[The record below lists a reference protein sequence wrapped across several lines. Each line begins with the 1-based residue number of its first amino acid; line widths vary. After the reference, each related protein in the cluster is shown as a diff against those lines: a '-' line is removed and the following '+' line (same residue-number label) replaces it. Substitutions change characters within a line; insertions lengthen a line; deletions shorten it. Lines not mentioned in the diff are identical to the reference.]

1 LKRFD
6 MDIRDILWLSFN
18 DLSEKKVR
26 TVLSIIMVMI
36 GVASIVA
43 LTSLTAGISQQITSQ
58 LSSLGPT
65 SIIIT
70 ASGTTAF
77 TPADIDNLA
86 TLQNVSSVTPIL
98 TGTGTLSIN
107 DNTTTVSIIG
117 VSTQGL
123 QTLLNNNSYDLYQ
136 GAIYTDT
143 VAPLAILGNGVV
155 FPTST
160 SIQNIQVGQTGTLSV
175 GPARSATKYSIPV
188 VGILN
193 SVSLIIPINT
203 GVIVSMP
210 AAQVLLHK
218 TSFNEILVKA
228 NSAAQVSNLAT
239 LITTIYGNRARVVDT
254 QQLASTASSIIGS
267 ISLLFTAIAGISLMV
282 AAIGIMNVMLMAV
295 MERTHEIGI
304 MKSIGFKSKNVLMV
318 FLFQAL
324 IIGVLGGMCG
334 LAGGAGASYL
344 LGAVFAHASS
354 SSAATTGAAA
364 PSAGSS
370 TYGGRGSYGGA
381 SGGAPTIVASSS
393 RTTSSSSTISFTPVF
408 TPSIIIEAMTIAI
421 VVSVLSGIYPAW
433 KASRME
439 PIEALRQL

>member
-1 LKRFD
+1 
-6 MDIRDILWLSFN
+6 MDVRDTLWLSFN

-26 TVLSIIMVMI
+26 TALSIIMVMI

-70 ASGTTAF
+70 ASGTTTF
-77 TPADIDNLA
+77 TPADISNLA
-86 TLQNVSSVTPIL
+86 TLPNVSSVTPIL

-107 DNTTTVSIIG
+107 DNTTSVSVIG
-117 VSTQGL
+117 ISTQGL
-123 QTLLNNNSYDLYQ
+123 QTLLNNDSYDLYQ
-136 GAIYTDT
+136 GAVYTDT

-160 SIQNIQVGQTGTLSV
+160 SIQNIQVGQTGTLSI
-175 GPARSATKYSIPV
+175 GQGRSATKYLIPV

-210 AAQVLLHK
+210 AAEVLLHK

-228 NSAAQVSNLAT
+228 NGASQVSSLST
-239 LITTIYGNRARVVDT
+239 LITTIYGSKARVEDT

-304 MKSIGFKSKNVLMV
+304 MKSIGFKSKNVLMI

-324 IIGVLGGMCG
+324 IIGVLGGLCG

-344 LGAVFAHASS
+344 LGAIFSHVTASTATSTHATASPAISGSYGGGGSYARSGAPVGGPAAATSAPIASS
-354 SSAATTGAAA
+354 SS
-364 PSAGSS
+364 SS
-370 TYGGRGSYGGA
+370 
-381 SGGAPTIVASSS
+381 
-393 RTTSSSSTISFTPVF
+393 ISFKPVF
-408 TPSIIIEAMTIAI
+408 TLSIIIEAMTIAI